1 MTSLVLRKLGAR
13 KVNLPERLVQ
23 LAETDRMNLSPRLRG
38 SKLEEWIEQWL
49 DRNLDQ
55 KQLMTQGSLLAS
67 RFKQG
72 KLAMP
77 LEAID
82 RLFAIKDQ
90 VFADQRALDEWIGK
104 QGFSPELAEKISQGV
119 PPTKR
124 AADDVVVALDLRNGT
139 LAWKTT
145 LSGLPT
151 GRTSSSTPCLANERI
166 FAIGGKRIFCL
177 DTKTGKLIW
186 ETEIHQK
193 EWPAPSLLRWEDFCL
208 NRKFASLRR
217 EVRSLA
223 LGKQAGQRK
232 HRFPRTL
239 ENRQFHPDRL

>member
-1 MTSLVLRKLGAR
+1 
-13 KVNLPERLVQ
+13 
-23 LAETDRMNLSPRLRG
+23 MNLSPRLRG

-177 DTKTGKLIW
+177 DTMTGKPTGKPRSIKRSQL
-186 ETEIHQK
+186 
-193 EWPAPSLLRWEDFCL
+193 PLLRWEDFCL
-208 NRKFASLRR
+208 NRKLASLRR

-223 LGKQAGQRK
+223 WENKQVSGNTASPVLWK
-232 HRFPRTL
+232 PAI
-239 ENRQFHPDRL
+239 PP